1 MSIPKTH
8 YFTAIMEPK
17 VATMHE
23 EPLPEMGSDDVLLKM
38 EACNICTTDYQQ
50 WMGLRNH
57 QGFPMAGGHE
67 WSGIVCAKGENV
79 ENVEIGDRVAPLF
92 MGCGHCKACLMGKS
106 FCCESKE
113 GGWPVRDGFHGDRGF
128 SDYKV
133 FPKNKVLK
141 MSKNIPAAEAG
152 FLEPVATVVRG
163 MKRLREKPGETV
175 VVIGAGTMGLLNAQ
189 VAKAF
194 GAHVIISELTPK
206 KLERAAAMGF
216 AEIVDAK
223 NGDPVE
229 QVKQLTDGK
238 GADAVIAAVGHSVAY
253 RQGMEMLKQLE
264 GRFLLFAAG
273 YPVPEF
279 QINPNDVHY
288 RRIEIIGTMSAD
300 VEDYVDAGFM
310 ISNKIVD
317 CSYSLEGKTFALKD
331 IQEAF
336 AAAATPD
343 TYRITVDLQGVK

>member
-1 MSIPKTH
+1 
-8 YFTAIMEPK
+8 
-17 VATMHE
+17 
-23 EPLPEMGSDDVLLKM
+23 
-38 EACNICTTDYQQ
+38 
-50 WMGLRNH
+50 
-57 QGFPMAGGHE
+57 
-67 WSGIVCAKGENV
+67 
-79 ENVEIGDRVAPLF
+79 
-92 MGCGHCKACLMGKS
+92 
-106 FCCESKE
+106 
-113 GGWPVRDGFHGDRGF
+113 
-128 SDYKV
+128 
-133 FPKNKVLK
+133 
-141 MSKNIPAAEAG
+141 
-152 FLEPVATVVRG
+152 
-163 MKRLREKPGETV
+163 
-175 VVIGAGTMGLLNAQ
+175 
-189 VAKAF
+189 
-194 GAHVIISELTPK
+194 
-206 KLERAAAMGF
+206 MGF

-253 RQGMEMLKQLE
+253 RQGMEMLKRLE